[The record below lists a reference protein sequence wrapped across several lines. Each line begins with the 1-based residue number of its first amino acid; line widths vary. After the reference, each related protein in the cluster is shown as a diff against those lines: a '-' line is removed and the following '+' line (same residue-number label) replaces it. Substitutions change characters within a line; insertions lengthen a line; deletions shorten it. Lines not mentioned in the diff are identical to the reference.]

1 MTPTPEQVKEAR
13 QHAGLTQTQ
22 AAELVHS
29 KLRAWQQW
37 ESPVDSSSH
46 RAMHPGLWEL
56 FCIKTDKPTAAP
68 TDAHAAFEKHFNL
81 SSRQAWK
88 TKDGNDYLNKE
99 IQAMWLGW
107 QAANAEK

>member
-1 MTPTPEQVKEAR
+1 MESPDKEVIRAAR
-13 QHAGLTQTQ
+13 QAAGLTQTQ
-22 AAELVHS
+22 AAELVFS

-37 ESPVDSSSH
+37 EAGD
-46 RAMHPGLWEL
+46 RAMHPALWEL
-56 FCIKTDKPTAAP
+56 FCIKTEKPVAAP

-88 TKDGNDYLNKE
+88 TKDGNDYMNQE

-107 QAANAEK
+107 NAAKG